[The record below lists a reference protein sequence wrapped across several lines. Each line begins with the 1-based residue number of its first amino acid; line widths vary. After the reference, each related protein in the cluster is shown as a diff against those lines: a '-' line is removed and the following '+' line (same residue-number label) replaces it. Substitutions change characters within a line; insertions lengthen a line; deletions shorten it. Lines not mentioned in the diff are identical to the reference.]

1 MGTRRAWVVMVA
13 AATVLGACGGA
24 EETAAPISSS
34 SVVITDSQRGVL
46 LAEAACSVLMPEDA
60 EAAFGR
66 TVVGGGNEVGE
77 CRFVLE
83 PGLGG
88 ASELVVEATLWAGGE
103 KLQPQQFFEEQRVED
118 QVVEVPGIGFPA
130 LYDPVISVVWTLVE
144 PSNATLPGRAANL
157 GPVEIVVLELQV
169 LLPGVGVAPDDARD
183 EILTGLRGLAE
194 VVAPRL

>member
-1 MGTRRAWVVMVA
+1 METRWTWAVVVVA
-13 AATVLGACGGA
+13 ATALGACGSA
-24 EETAAPISSS
+24 EEIAAPTSSS
-34 SVVITDSQRGVL
+34 AVITDSQRGVL
-46 LAEAACSVLMPEDA
+46 LAEAACSVLMSEDA

-88 ASELVVEATLWAGGE
+88 ASQLVVEAALWPGGE
-103 KLQPQQFFEEQRVED
+103 DLRPQQFFEEQRVKD

-130 LYDPVISVVWTLVE
+130 LYDPVVSVVWTLVE
-144 PSNATLPGRAANL
+144 PSNATLPGRAADL
-157 GPVEIVVLELQV
+157 GPVENVVLELQV

-183 EILTGLRGLAE
+183 EIRSGLSRLAE

>member
-1 MGTRRAWVVMVA
+1 MGTRRAWVVMVV
-13 AATVLGACGGA
+13 AATALAACGST
-24 EETAAPISSS
+24 EEIAAPTSSS
-34 SVVITDSQRGVL
+34 STVITESQREVL
-46 LAEAACSVLMPEDA
+46 LAEAACLVLLLEDV

-66 TVVGGGNEVGE
+66 AVVGGGDEVGV
-77 CRFVLE
+77 CRFILE

-88 ASELVVEATLWAGGE
+88 ASQLIVTATLWPGGE
-103 KLQPQQFFEEQRVED
+103 NLRPQQFFEEQRVKD

-144 PSNATLPGRAANL
+144 PSNATLPGRAADL
-157 GPVEIVVLELQV
+157 GPAEVVTLGLQV

-183 EILTGLRGLAE
+183 EILNGLRRLAE